1 MSLSASEIGALM
13 PVAIPAMAAC
23 LLPLASLDRDQAT
36 VKWIRGSLFAI
47 ALFALA
53 GSFLYVTRLW
63 GTRMQ
68 AGFGPLHMDSL
79 AQFAAILVLVTAAM
93 TVLQLWDHLHQEGW
107 VKGETLSLL
116 MFSVTG
122 MIIFASTT
130 NLMVLFLGL
139 ELLSLPLY
147 ALVATVRQRAE
158 ALEGGVKY
166 FITGAV
172 ASACFLMGTV
182 LLYGAT
188 GSLEIAA
195 LGRQLSAHPD
205 PIALAGA
212 ALLTAGFLFKIS
224 GVPFHQWTPDAY
236 EASPH
241 PIAAF
246 MSVATKGVAL
256 IALIRIFPAGL
267 SSNPDLAI
275 KLQAA
280 LALVAALTMVVG
292 NLTALAQT
300 SVKRMLAY
308 SSISHAGYLL
318 LGFVA
323 GTPEA
328 YTGMLFYLF
337 AYMAMNMG
345 AFGLLTALGLVGD
358 RVGFEHL
365 KGLGWKR
372 PGLGI
377 AVTLCMFSLA
387 GIPPTGGFYGK
398 YMIFKELIHTG
409 HVGLALLG
417 VIASLVSVYFYLRV
431 VVALFLEKPVERAE
445 NETAECPSVLAPYA
459 GATVLVCGFLALAT
473 GFAQTLLV
481 DGFALR
487 AIQDSV
493 QFIP

>member
-1 MSLSASEIGALM
+1 MSLSGSEIGALM
-13 PVAIPAMAAC
+13 PVVIPAAAAC
-23 LLPLASLDRDQAT
+23 LIPLASLDKDQDTAT
-36 VKWIRGSLFAI
+36 WIRGCMFII
-47 ALFALA
+47 ALFSIS
-53 GSFLYVTRLW
+53 GSFLYITRLW
-63 GTRMQ
+63 GTRIQ
-68 AGFGPLHMDSL
+68 ASYGPLRMDSL
-79 AQFAAILVLVTAAM
+79 AQFAAIFVLITAAM
-93 TVLQLWDHLHQEGW
+93 AVLQLWDHLHQEGW

-130 NLMVLFLGL
+130 NLMLLFLGL

-147 ALVATVRQRAE
+147 ALVATVRQRPA

-172 ASACFLMGTV
+172 ASSCFLMGAV

-188 GSLEIAA
+188 GSLEIGTI
-195 LGRQLSAHPD
+195 GRQLAAHPD
-205 PIALAGA
+205 PIAFAGA
-212 ALLTAGFLFKIS
+212 ALLTAGFLFKVS

-267 SSNPDLAI
+267 STDPAMAI
-275 KLQAA
+275 KLQSA
-280 LALVAALTMVVG
+280 LALVAALTLIVG

-300 SVKRMLAY
+300 NVKRMLAY
-308 SSISHAGYLL
+308 SSIGHAGYLL
-318 LGFVA
+318 LGLVA
-323 GTPEA
+323 GTTEA
-328 YTGMLFYLF
+328 YAGMLFYLF
-337 AYMAMNMG
+337 AYIAMNMG
-345 AFGLLTALGLVGD
+345 AFGLLTSLGLVGD
-358 RVGFEHL
+358 RCNFENL

-377 AVTLCMFSLA
+377 AATFCMFSLA

-398 YMIFKELIHTG
+398 YMLIKEVIHTG
-409 HVGLALLG
+409 HVNLAVLAVLT
-417 VIASLVSVYFYLRV
+417 SLISVYFYLRV
-431 VVALFLEKPVERAE
+431 IVALFIEKPSEQAEREAADRP
-445 NETAECPSVLAPYA
+445 TIIAPYA

-487 AIQDSV
+487 AIKDSLP
-493 QFIP
+493 FIP